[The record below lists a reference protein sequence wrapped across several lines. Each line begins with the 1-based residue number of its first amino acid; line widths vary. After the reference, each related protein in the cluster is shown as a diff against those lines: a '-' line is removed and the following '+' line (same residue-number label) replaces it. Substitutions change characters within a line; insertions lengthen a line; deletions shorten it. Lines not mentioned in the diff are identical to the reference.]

1 MGLLDL
7 GNETTVL
14 YVEQDAV
21 AKSWLKNSSLIL
33 PPLLFFA
40 TFAAFLGALSG

>member
-14 YVEQDAV
+14 YVEPEVV
-21 AKSWLKNSSLIL
+21 AKCRLKNHRSVTLV
-33 PPLLFFA
+33 PFFA
-40 TFAAFLGALSG
+40 TFAAFLSALCG